1 MTLYARSDIQGYTNP
16 NCPQREHKAAKG
28 KRFVLECAVCE
39 PIAARQKA
47 LFSLKEKDVPKTEDE
62 LEAEKVL
69 EAEKERE
76 AIARARA
83 REEFLVEKV
92 DKPASRTRTRS

>member
-1 MTLYARSDIQGYTNP
+1 MTLYARSDIQGFTNP
-16 NCPQREHKAAKG
+16 NCPQREHKAPKG
-28 KRFVLECAVCE
+28 KRFVLECPVCE
-39 PIAARQKA
+39 VIAGRQKE

-62 LEAEKVL
+62 VEAEKAL

-92 DKPASRTRTRS
+92 DRPASRSRARS